1 MSNKNHSTCKN
12 HGYTENV
19 VKVVIKNKTYF
30 RCKICLYA
38 ANNFSRRKKASKK
51 IIKDSTKSDTKLKK
65 SQKTFYKPCFVF
77 DTLETL
83 FRGGVHT

>member
-1 MSNKNHSTCKN
+1 MSNKKHSTCKN

-19 VKVVIKNKTYF
+19 VKVVIKNKAYF

-38 ANNFSRRKKASKK
+38 ANNFSRRKKGSKK
-51 IIKDSTKSDTKLKK
+51 GIKDSAEADTKPLK

-77 DTLETL
+77 DTLDTL
-83 FRGGVHT
+83 FRGGIDT